1 MKPRGET
8 IFGLILLAVFVIIVG
23 LGMGYSKKA
32 RMLPLVLGIPGVVL
46 AAALVIRSC
55 IKPSK
60 AILQEHS
67 ADKKTAP
74 EEASDQK
81 KVLAMIGWVALLIG
95 MIWVFGFVITIPIY
109 MVFFLKTKGEKWL
122 LTLCLAVGSWAFLYW
137 IFAVTL
143 KIILFPGIL
152 FN

>member
-8 IFGLILLAVFVIIVG
+8 IFSLILLAVFVIIVG

-46 AAALVIRSC
+46 TAVIVTRNCIRTGKTIPQERSGDE
-55 IKPSK
+55 
-60 AILQEHS
+60 Q
-67 ADKKTAP
+67 TGP

-95 MIWVFGFVITIPIY
+95 MIWVFGFVITIPVY
-109 MVFFLKTKGEKWL
+109 MILFLKTKGEKWL
-122 LTLCLAVGSWAFLYW
+122 LTLCLAAGSWVFLYW

-152 FN
+152 FE